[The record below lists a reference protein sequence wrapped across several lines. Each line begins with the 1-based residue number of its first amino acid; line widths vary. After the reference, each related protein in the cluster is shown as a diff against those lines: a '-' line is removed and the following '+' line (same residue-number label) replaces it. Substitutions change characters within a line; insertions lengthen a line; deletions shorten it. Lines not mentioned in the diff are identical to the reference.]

1 MVLRGYY
8 DGKAI
13 ILDGPA
19 DLPRNQ
25 PLAIDVRPLES
36 DRTKPAEQP
45 KSALKW
51 MAENAVDDPSLPPD
65 LSVNLD
71 HYLYGAPKQEP

>member
-13 ILDGPA
+13 ILDEPA

-25 PLAIDVRPLES
+25 PLAIDVHPLTAEQ
-36 DRTKPAEQP
+36 AEQP
-45 KSALKW
+45 KSALQW
-51 MAENAVDDPSLPPD
+51 MAENAVDDPSLPSD

-71 HYLYGAPKQEP
+71 HYLYGTPKQKP

>member
-19 DLPRNQ
+19 DLPRNE
-25 PLAIDVRPLES
+25 PLVIDVLPVPPEQS
-36 DRTKPAEQP
+36 QQP
-45 KSALKW
+45 KSALRW
-51 MAENAVDDPSLPPD
+51 MAENAVDDPSLPSD